1 MRFEDLGLIK
11 RNVNA
16 WNDKD
21 KLFYRLKN
29 GELYPYLKEDIRKVL
44 VNPYDFE
51 KIKAILKDMDFPF
64 FIDQW
69 LFIVNC
75 NLENFGEYG
84 NVFGKYVSKMK
95 LCSFKCMDYKK
106 SKESRFV
113 CSCDDNFDYLKP
125 YLPKEDK
132 KEKIGGNMNPFA
144 QRIGIYYVDLDWATY
159 MTKTIVEDSGDA
171 IERSACGK
179 NDMFIQFKDGT
190 YIRFCPISESVRGQ
204 RFTKAYIQD
213 KCLDLNKAKDFIF
226 QRIYPCLTISQ
237 DPKCYIIHE
246 YEDLRKQCTDVRDY
260 YWQLEFGTD
269 WHFEKA
275 KAMLDSAYK
284 CKEFYHD
291 NH

>member
-11 RNVNA
+11 RDVNA

-21 KLFYRLKN
+21 KLFYHLKN

-44 VNPYDFE
+44 INPYDFE

-69 LFIVNC
+69 LFIVNH

-95 LCSFKCMDYKK
+95 LFSFKCMDYKK
-106 SKESRFV
+106 SKEYRFV

-132 KEKIGGNMNPFA
+132 KEKIGGSMSPFA

-159 MTKTIVEDSGDA
+159 IAKTIVEEGEDA
-171 IERSACGK
+171 VEKSYCGRYGG
-179 NDMFIQFKDGT
+179 FIQFKDGT
-190 YIRFCPISESVRGQ
+190 YVRFCPMSESMRGQ
-204 RFTKAYIQD
+204 RFTKAYIQNKDLD
-213 KCLDLNKAKDFIF
+213 KNRDFVF
-226 QRIYPCLTISQ
+226 QCIYPCLTLGN
-237 DPKCYIIHE
+237 DPKCYIINE
-246 YEDLRKQCTDVRDY
+246 YEDLRKQCTEARDFY
-260 YWQLEFGTD
+260 YWLDYGED
-269 WHFEKA
+269 WKIAKA
-275 KAMLDSAYK
+275 KKMIETAFWEKGYM
-284 CKEFYHD
+284 
-291 NH
+291 